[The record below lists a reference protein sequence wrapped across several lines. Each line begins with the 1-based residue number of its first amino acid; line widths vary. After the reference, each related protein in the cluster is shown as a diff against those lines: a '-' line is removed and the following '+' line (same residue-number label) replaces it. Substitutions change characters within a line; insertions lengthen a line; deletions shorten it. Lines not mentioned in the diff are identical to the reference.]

1 MSESQWSTKEGMF
14 STSARLFL
22 ALLLQSLWK
31 LHMPG
36 SVWKHDE
43 FSKGN
48 VHQAGDQ
55 EAATAAAGRM

>member
-1 MSESQWSTKEGMF
+1 MF